1 MINDLDLK
9 IIEYKKQKLS
19 PFEIAKKLDIDRIDV
34 IRILR
39 RLDEEGVFSTIN
51 TEKSNFQKSTD
62 SITKKMVDIKRN
74 SMK

>member
-1 MINDLDLK
+1 MIDDLDLK

-34 IRILR
+34 IGILR

-51 TEKSNFQKSTD
+51 T
-62 SITKKMVDIKRN
+62 
-74 SMK
+74 